1 MEISAT
7 RPAGTPVSQE
17 LPAIIQQIGNTPLIR
32 LESPNPDV
40 EIFTKAEWLNPG
52 GSVKD
57 RAARSI
63 IMEAISSGRLE
74 GKELID
80 ASSGNTAIAYAMIC
94 AALRIPLTI
103 CIPENAS
110 RERLQMLRAYGA
122 NLVLTDRM
130 EGTDGAIEVAIEM
143 AMDPKYFYADQYN
156 NDANWMA
163 HYTTTASEILE
174 QTRGRITH
182 FISGLGT
189 SGTFVGTSRRLREE
203 IPDISTISF
212 QPSSPFHGIEGLK
225 HMETAIVPGIYDP
238 SLADSHIMVNTN
250 SAFETTRDLARN
262 HGLFVGTS
270 SGAAYFASKVVAE
283 SIEKGVIVTIFP
295 DRGERYLSEPVWR
308 GK

>member
-1 MEISAT
+1 M
-7 RPAGTPVSQE
+7 SQE

-130 EGTDGAIEVAIEM
+130 EGTDGAIEVATEM

-212 QPSSPFHGIEGLK
+212 QPSSPCHGIEGVK